1 MLFLP
6 FVSPDPPAM
15 RKLYS
20 GMSRID
26 ASVQLQA
33 WLEPAADGRVIS
45 IAAFRAESELLSETH
60 RVARH
65 DTRELT
71 ELVPSLLAALESR
84 IAPMSA
90 RIH

>member
-1 MLFLP
+1 
-6 FVSPDPPAM
+6 M
-15 RKLYS
+15 RKLFS
-20 GMSRID
+20 GTSRVD

-45 IAAFRAESELLSETH
+45 VAAFRADSELLSETH
-60 RVARH
+60 RLARH
-65 DTRELT
+65 DTRQLT

-84 IAPMSA
+84 ITPTTA

>member
-1 MLFLP
+1 
-6 FVSPDPPAM
+6 M

-20 GMSRID
+20 GTSRID

-33 WLEPAADGRVIS
+33 WLEPARDGRVIS
-45 IAAFRAESELLSETH
+45 IAAFRAEAELLSETH
-60 RVARH
+60 RLARH
-65 DTRELT
+65 DTRELA

-84 IAPMSA
+84 IAPMPA